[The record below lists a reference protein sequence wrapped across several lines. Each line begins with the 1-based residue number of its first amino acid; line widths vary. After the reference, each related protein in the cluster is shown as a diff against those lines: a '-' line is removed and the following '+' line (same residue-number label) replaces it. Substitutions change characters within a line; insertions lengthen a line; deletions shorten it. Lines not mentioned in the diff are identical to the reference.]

1 MKHTK
6 RWMIWLLCLSVLSG
20 CVSVPSYDKS
30 VSATV
35 LIREYDGN
43 SLFGFAE
50 MDAFLREFYADSD
63 VEYVVSDAAENG
75 QGMNTVCYLRRKTDQ
90 AQATCLIYE
99 TEDFA
104 KATFD
109 DWMQTQFSFTSTMS
123 MFGLRVGNLLLFQ
136 DARLWKPLLDHF
148 GIPCEDRQ
156 YTVASTTDAVYEKTE
171 PISLKTVIGK
181 LESAGFEAVS
191 DPKSTINSFV
201 ARDGTET
208 ITISTDIAAVKL
220 ARKHIKNLGETLFY
234 EKTPEGSWLSFG
246 GITVYDLGDFLIFS
260 RGNTFSKLM
269 QEQ

>member
-6 RWMIWLLCLSVLSG
+6 RLIICLLCLFILSG

-30 VSATV
+30 LSATV

-43 SLFGFAE
+43 SLFDFAE
-50 MDAFLREFYADSD
+50 MDAFLRAFYRDSD
-63 VEYVVSDAAENG
+63 VAYAVSDVAENA

-109 DWMQTQFSFTSTMS
+109 DWTKTQFSFTSTMS

-136 DARLWKPLLDHF
+136 DARLWRPLLDHF

-156 YTVASTTDAVYEKTE
+156 YTVASTTDAVYEKAE
-171 PISLKTVIGK
+171 PISLETVIGK
-181 LESAGFEAVS
+181 LESAGFENVS

-220 ARKHIKNLGETLFY
+220 ARKHIKSLGETLFY
-234 EKTPEGSWLSFG
+234 ERTPEGSWLSFG
-246 GITVYDLGDFLIFS
+246 GITVYDLGNFLVFS
-260 RGNTFSKLM
+260 RGNTFLKLIY
-269 QEQ
+269 EQ